1 MVRTKLE
8 GGGRVGG
15 VGGRVGLEK
24 FSTMYMF
31 TVNVFSDMKGFC
43 CLDLKMFCYVLF
55 YNFLL
60 DLYSFC

>member
-8 GGGRVGG
+8 RGGGGGG
-15 VGGRVGLEK
+15 VGGVGLEK
-24 FSTMYMF
+24 FSTMCVF

-60 DLYSFC
+60 NLCSFC

>member
-15 VGGRVGLEK
+15 GGGVGLEK
-24 FSTMYMF
+24 FSTMCVF

-60 DLYSFC
+60 NLCSFC